1 MNFISISAAQC
12 DTDEMDAHQ
21 TLRVRYRSAGWLRA
35 NTAFA
40 RSGNKGFA
48 RMLRKS
54 VYPVQKVYRQLME
67 AYGGEPVGI
76 ECRDKS
82 SQRWAFVAPETGEP
96 GQFRVQ
102 YFDEDGF
109 TGHYAHSK
117 LEEAVEAMLREGY
130 RRIDVGALDRVAA
143 TPRWARGVKVA
154 SLRQRCQEGLMSFP
168 EMVEALK
175 AL

>member
-1 MNFISISAAQC
+1 MNLTSNLEVQGDSDDKHVAQ
-12 DTDEMDAHQ
+12 TPR
-21 TLRVRYRSAGWLRA
+21 LRYRSAGWLRA
-35 NTAFA
+35 NTAYA
-40 RSGNKGFA
+40 RSGNEGFA

-54 VYPVQKVYRQLME
+54 VYPVQKVYRQLMV

-76 ECRDKS
+76 ECRDKA

-109 TGHYAHSK
+109 TGHYTHSK
-117 LEEAVEAMLREGY
+117 LEEAVESMLREGY
-130 RRIDVGALDRVAA
+130 RIVEAGALDKVAA
-143 TPRWARGVKVA
+143 TARWTRGVQVA
-154 SLRQRCQEGLMSFP
+154 ALRQRCQEGLMSFS